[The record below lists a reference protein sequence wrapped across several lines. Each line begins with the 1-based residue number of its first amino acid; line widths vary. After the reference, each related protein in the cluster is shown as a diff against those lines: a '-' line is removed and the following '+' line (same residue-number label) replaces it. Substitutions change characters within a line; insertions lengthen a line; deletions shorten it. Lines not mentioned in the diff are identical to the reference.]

1 MLKLASRRVP
11 IWGICGGFQMLGEE
25 VIDEAGAEGAPVH
38 RAAGLG
44 LLPLTT
50 WFEAEKVRT
59 QVTGSLGELDG
70 PLSALSGKCLNGYE
84 IHMGRTAISGGRG
97 PEDTGRLVDYRAEP
111 EICRPMAYLLETQS
125 DSRQVKTDG
134 WNRGNVYGSY
144 VHGVFDDPGIARSL
158 TEALLAKK
166 GLCADLD
173 GTVDF
178 DYGAFKE
185 MQFAALAKG
194 LRESLDMD
202 RIYEIMGI
210 KGGNGR
216 EN

>member
-1 MLKLASRRVP
+1 
-11 IWGICGGFQMLGEE
+11 
-25 VIDEAGAEGAPVH
+25 
-38 RAAGLG
+38 
-44 LLPLTT
+44 
-50 WFEAEKVRT
+50 
-59 QVTGSLGELDG
+59 
-70 PLSALSGKCLNGYE
+70 
-84 IHMGRTAISGGRG
+84 MGRTAISGGRG

-125 DSRQVKTDG
+125 DSKQVKTDG

-144 VHGVFDDPGIARSL
+144 VHGIFDDSGIARSL

-166 GLCADLD
+166 GLCADLA
-173 GTVDF
+173 GTADF
-178 DYGAFKE
+178 DYAAFKE
-185 MQFAALAKG
+185 MQFTALAKG

-210 KGGNGR
+210 EGGNSR

>member
-1 MLKLASRRVP
+1 
-11 IWGICGGFQMLGEE
+11 MLGEE

-166 GLCADLD
+166 GFARTW
-173 GTVDF
+173 TVRWISTM
-178 DYGAFKE
+178 GRLRRCSSRPW
-185 MQFAALAKG
+185 QKG
-194 LRESLDMD
+194 C
-202 RIYEIMGI
+202 
-210 KGGNGR
+210 GR
-216 EN
+216 VWTWIGSTRSWE

>member
-1 MLKLASRRVP
+1 MA
-11 IWGICGGFQMLGEE
+11 
-25 VIDEAGAEGAPVH
+25 AP
-38 RAAGLG
+38 
-44 LLPLTT
+44 P
-50 WFEAEKVRT
+50 
-59 QVTGSLGELDG
+59 
-70 PLSALSGKCLNGYE
+70 
-84 IHMGRTAISGGRG
+84 ISGGRG
-97 PEDTGRLVDYRAEP
+97 PEGYGTAGGLPGGAGDLP
-111 EICRPMAYLLETQS
+111 PMAYLLETQS